1 MNSAFLTL
9 YIIFSAIIPTGF
21 RNGMIIQPIL
31 ATMRGSV
38 GGITASHNR
47 GGDYFRR
54 RVAPTNPNTTRQQTM
69 RAMLAGLASD
79 WSNILNDNQ
88 RAAWNIWAGQQAK
101 EGPLGNSINWTG
113 INGFVSCNCHILD
126 AGDTRMEDPPLDVA
140 PDALETFAVDVS
152 ALNTADVTFAVS
164 PTGATLRL
172 VLFMSLPQSGHA
184 EPNFKQCRIVGYS
197 DLNQA
202 TPWAATIPFPVIP
215 DQTCVFYAARYSNLT
230 GLFSGFLRA
239 VDSADY

>member
-1 MNSAFLTL
+1 MHHSLLAL
-9 YIIFSAIIPTGF
+9 YTILSTIVPTGF
-21 RNGMIIQPIL
+21 RRGAIFVPIL
-31 ATMRGSV
+31 GNLRGSV
-38 GGITASHNR
+38 GANTFSHNR
-47 GGDYFRR
+47 GGDYLRR
-54 RVAPTNPNTTRQQTM
+54 RASPTNKNSTRQQTM
-69 RAMLAGLASD
+69 RALLAGLASD

-88 RAAWNIWAGQQAK
+88 RLAWNTWAGQQPK

-113 INGFVSCNCHILD
+113 INAFVSCNCHILD

-152 ALNTADVTFAVS
+152 ALNTADVTFGAS
-164 PTGATLRL
+164 PSGATLRL
-172 VLFMSLPQSGHA
+172 VMFMSLPQSGHA

-215 DQTCVFYAARYSNLT
+215 DQTCVFFAARYSNLT